1 MMKQMSKKY
10 IENVLYPEYG
20 CTQFFDSDGVLIK
33 EVVDTGDVR
42 IFVNGV
48 FRELICTN
56 GSYMC
61 FDEQKRPHAEG
72 KPACYWVNNG
82 KINTYRWYNHGILS
96 RDPKDG
102 PACLDIDGSY
112 TYSLNGVRHRDD
124 GPAVCSR
131 DTKDSNVYIYQYF
144 SNGNLIREEKKKND
158 LSIEDN

>member
-56 GSYMC
+56 GLYV
-61 FDEQKRPHAEG
+61 F
-72 KPACYWVNNG
+72 
-82 KINTYRWYNHGILS
+82 
-96 RDPKDG
+96 
-102 PACLDIDGSY
+102 
-112 TYSLNGVRHRDD
+112 
-124 GPAVCSR
+124 
-131 DTKDSNVYIYQYF
+131 
-144 SNGNLIREEKKKND
+144 
-158 LSIEDN
+158 